1 MRTGRLL
8 VVAVMLAALAGCAD
22 SGSTPPVSSSP
33 RSPAVPSSEV
43 ATPGLPVPP
52 VPLPG
57 EPAPAPDD
65 TVPKQAEAAPG
76 AMLTVTDIRLSRHA
90 GFDRVEYY
98 LGGPGTP
105 GWSVWYTGRAVQD
118 GSGRELEVAGDSV
131 LEVRITG
138 SAYPF
143 DSGVAP
149 YAGPD
154 PATDP
159 AVPGI
164 AGVYRTTVFEG
175 ITQSFIGVAGDEP
188 GFTVSAA
195 TMPNRLVV
203 DIATGR

>member
-1 MRTGRLL
+1 M
-8 VVAVMLAALAGCAD
+8 
-22 SGSTPPVSSSP
+22 
-33 RSPAVPSSEV
+33 
-43 ATPGLPVPP
+43 
-52 VPLPG
+52 
-57 EPAPAPDD
+57 
-65 TVPKQAEAAPG
+65 PKQAEASPD
-76 AMLTVTDIRLSRHA
+76 AMLTVTDIRMSRHA

-105 GWSVWYTGRAVQD
+105 GWSAWYTGRAVQD
-118 GSGRELEVAGDSV
+118 GSGRELDVAGRSV

-175 ITQSFIGVAGDEP
+175 ITQSFIGVGADEP
-188 GFTVSAA
+188 GFTVATA
-195 TMPNRLVV
+195 TMPNRLVI
-203 DIATGR
+203 DIANG

>member
-1 MRTGRLL
+1 MRTGRVL
-8 VVAVMLAALAGCAD
+8 VVVAMLGCLAGCAD
-22 SGSTPPVSSSP
+22 SGSAPPFDSSTAAP
-33 RSPAVPSSEV
+33 PPSAE
-43 ATPGLPVPP
+43 AGLPERPP
-52 VPLPG
+52 GAPG
-57 EPAPAPDD
+57 PAPDD
-65 TVPKQAEAAPG
+65 TVPKEAEASPDA
-76 AMLTVTDIRLSRHA
+76 ALTVTDIALSRHP

-98 LGGPGTP
+98 LSGPGTP

-118 GSGRELEVAGDSV
+118 GSGRPLDIAGESA

-143 DSGVAP
+143 DSEVPA
-149 YAGPD
+149 YSGPD

-175 ITQSFIGVAGDEP
+175 VTQSFIGVDAEEP
-188 GFTVSAA
+188 GFTVTAE

-203 DIATGR
+203 DIATG

>member
-1 MRTGRLL
+1 MRTGRVL
-8 VVAVMLAALAGCAD
+8 VVALLACLVGCSD
-22 SGSTPPVSSSP
+22 SGSTPPVSST
-33 RSPAVPSSEV
+33 AG
-43 ATPGLPVPP
+43 PGLPSSRADIPGLPLPP

-57 EPAPAPDD
+57 EPVPAPDD
-65 TVPKQAEAAPG
+65 TVPKQAEASPD

-98 LGGPGTP
+98 LGGPGVP

-118 GSGRELEVAGDSV
+118 GSGRELDVAGRSV

-175 ITQSFIGVAGDEP
+175 ITQSFIGVDADEP
-188 GFTVSAA
+188 GFTVAAA
-195 TMPNRLVV
+195 TMPNRLII
-203 DIATGR
+203 DIATG

>member
-1 MRTGRLL
+1 MRTGRVL
-8 VVAVMLAALAGCAD
+8 VVVAMLGCLAGCAD
-22 SGSTPPVSSSP
+22 SGSAPPVSSP
-33 RSPAVPSSEV
+33 QLVPAVPTSEV
-43 ATPGLPVPP
+43 DTPALPVPP
-52 VPLPG
+52 IPLPG
-57 EPAPAPDD
+57 EAVPAPDD
-65 TVPKQAEAAPG
+65 TVPKQAEASPG
-76 AMLTVTDIRLSRHA
+76 ALLTVTDIRLSRHP
-90 GFDRVEYY
+90 GFDRVEYE
-98 LGGPGTP
+98 LGGEGTP
-105 GWSVWYTGRAVQD
+105 GWSVWYTGRALQD

-143 DSGVAP
+143 DSKVTP

-175 ITQSFIGVAGDEP
+175 VTQSFIGVAADEP

-195 TMPNRLVV
+195 AMPNRLVI
-203 DIATGR
+203 DIATG

>member
-1 MRTGRLL
+1 MRTGRVL
-8 VVAVMLAALAGCAD
+8 VVTAMLACLAGCAD
-22 SGSTPPVSSSP
+22 SGSAPPVSSSTANP
-33 RSPAVPSSEV
+33 GPPS
-43 ATPGLPVPP
+43 AQAGTPGLPVPI
-52 VPLPG
+52 PLPG
-57 EPAPAPDD
+57 EQVPAPDD
-65 TVPKQAEAAPG
+65 TVPKQAEASPD

-90 GFDRVEYY
+90 GFDRVEYI

-118 GSGRELEVAGDSV
+118 GSGRELEVAGASV

-175 ITQSFIGVAGDEP
+175 ITQSFVGVAADEP
-188 GFTVSAA
+188 GFTVSTA

-203 DIATGR
+203 DIATG